1 MKDFG
6 ENPLIYSIC
15 LYSHLVCIN
24 LWFEIDLLIFVIQCK
39 HCTFHPRKNLLW
51 LIWIDFIVIIS
62 TKVSKKR
69 LWKVWLLLWASGA
82 RVSLDHSYLFVNEN
96 TCADNISLCNTWRSL
111 MNNYNW
117 LTIDNRLL
125 LIHRDF
131 KIGSLKKHRLKP
143 RGFYSSIKEVYRI

>member
-24 LWFEIDLLIFVIQCK
+24 PWFEIDLLIFVIQCK

-62 TKVSKKR
+62 TKLARKDCERSDFCCGHQVR
-69 LWKVWLLLWASGA
+69 GFLLTILICLSTKTP
-82 RVSLDHSYLFVNEN
+82 VLKIFF
-96 TCADNISLCNTWRSL
+96 LCNTWHSL
-111 MNNYNW
+111 MFINNYSW

-125 LIHRDF
+125 LIYRDF
-131 KIGSLKKHRLKP
+131 
-143 RGFYSSIKEVYRI
+143 

>member
-1 MKDFG
+1 MHFPSTEK
-6 ENPLIYSIC
+6 PT
-15 LYSHLVCIN
+15 LVGLN
-24 LWFEIDLLIFVIQCK
+24 RF
-39 HCTFHPRKNLLW
+39 HCDYFN
-51 LIWIDFIVIIS
+51 
-62 TKVSKKR
+62 KVSKKR

-143 RGFYSSIKEVYRI
+143 RGFYSSIKEVYRIKKHTWVPTMERNRFLSNWGKHSENIVTHVM